1 MLGLYARP
9 RDFFSARDF
18 FSRAVSQRAA
28 LVRLLCIRAVV
39 AREQDPLMH
48 NDQPLHVVILGA
60 GYAGQM
66 AAARLAQKRLPV
78 RITVV
83 DPSPVFVERIR
94 LHQVAAGQPQPEV
107 PMRWLLPRD
116 ADLIQARATRIDTA
130 QRLVH
135 LQGEGAGVPPALRY
149 DVLVYALGSGDDLDT
164 VPGARLHAR
173 ALGSQEAAASVA
185 GEVPSL
191 AARGGSVVVVGGG
204 LTGIEAAAELAES
217 HPGLRVT
224 LVTAGP
230 LGAGLHE
237 RGRAHLATVF
247 DRLGVIRREHTQVVA
262 VEPGRVRLVDGSAL
276 AFDLCL
282 WTAGFRV
289 PALARLSGLPC
300 DERGLVEVDPTL
312 RVRNVGGGF
321 GEVFAAG
328 DAAVITG
335 GPALRMACAVA
346 MPMGVHVAEE
356 IARLVR
362 GQPHEAFRFAFAA
375 QCISLGRRDGLV
387 QMVDAEDRPT
397 PRIWRGRKARWLK
410 ETICRYTLWMI
421 RAERRGVPLYHWPRP
436 PQERVPALAAAAE
449 ERA

>member
-1 MLGLYARP
+1 
-9 RDFFSARDF
+9 
-18 FSRAVSQRAA
+18 
-28 LVRLLCIRAVV
+28 
-39 AREQDPLMH
+39 MH
-48 NDQPLHVVILGA
+48 TDQPLHVVILGA

-94 LHQVAAGQPQPEV
+94 LHQVAAGQPQPTV
-107 PMRWLLPRD
+107 PMRWLLPRE

-130 QRLVH
+130 QRLVR
-135 LQGEGAGVPPALRY
+135 LQGDGAGVPPALRY
-149 DVLVYALGSGDDLDT
+149 GVLVYALGSGDDLDA

-173 ALGSQEAAASVA
+173 ALGSPEAAASVA
-185 GEVPSL
+185 ADMPLL

-224 LVTAGP
+224 LVTSGP

-237 RGRAHLATVF
+237 RGRAHLAAVF
-247 DRLGVIRREHTQVVA
+247 DRLGVIRREHAPVVA
-262 VEPGRVRLVDGSAL
+262 VEQGRVRLADGSAL

-282 WTAGFRV
+282 WSAGFRV

-312 RVRNVGGGF
+312 RVRNHDN
-321 GEVFAAG
+321 VFAAG

-335 GPALRMACAVA
+335 GRALRMACAVA

-356 IARLVR
+356 IARMVR
-362 GQPHEAFRFAFAA
+362 EQPRRPFRFAFVT

-421 RAERRGVPLYHWPRP
+421 RAERRGVPLFHWPRP
-436 PQERVPALAAAAE
+436 PRERVPALAAPADESA
-449 ERA
+449 

>member
-1 MLGLYARP
+1 
-9 RDFFSARDF
+9 
-18 FSRAVSQRAA
+18 
-28 LVRLLCIRAVV
+28 
-39 AREQDPLMH
+39 MH
-48 NDQPLHVVILGA
+48 TDQPLHVVILGA

-94 LHQVAAGQPQPEV
+94 LHQVAAGQPQPPV

-116 ADLIQARATRIDTA
+116 ADLIQARATRIDAA

-135 LQGEGAGVPPALRY
+135 LHGDGADVPPALRY
-149 DVLVYALGSGDDLDT
+149 DVLVYALGSGDDLDA

-173 ALGSQEAAASVA
+173 GLGSPEAAAFVA
-185 GEVPSL
+185 SGVPSL
-191 AARGGSVVVVGGG
+191 AARGGRVVVVGGG

-224 LVTAGP
+224 LVTSGP

-247 DRLGVIRREHTQVVA
+247 DRLGVIRREHAQVVA
-262 VEPGRVRLVDGSAL
+262 VEQGRVRLADGSAL
-276 AFDLCL
+276 EFDLCL

-300 DERGLVEVDPTL
+300 DERGLVEVDATL
-312 RVRNVGGGF
+312 RVRNHDN
-321 GEVFAAG
+321 VFAAG
-328 DAAVITG
+328 DAAVVTG

-362 GQPHEAFRFAFAA
+362 EQPREAFRFAFVT

-387 QMVDAEDRPT
+387 QMVDADDRPT

-410 ETICRYTLWMI
+410 ESICRYTLWMI
-421 RAERRGVPLYHWPRP
+421 RAERRGVPLFHWPRP
-436 PQERVPALAAAAE
+436 PRERVPALAAPAE
-449 ERA
+449 ESA

>member
-1 MLGLYARP
+1 MHA
-9 RDFFSARDF
+9 D
-18 FSRAVSQRAA
+18 
-28 LVRLLCIRAVV
+28 
-39 AREQDPLMH
+39 EPLW
-48 NDQPLHVVILGA
+48 QVVILGA

-94 LHQVAAGQPQPEV
+94 LHQVAAGQPQPTV

-116 ADLIQARATRIDTA
+116 VDLIQARAERIDTE

-135 LQGEGAGVPPALRY
+135 LSGDGAPPALRY
-149 DVLVYALGSGDDLDT
+149 DVLVYALGSGDDLDA

-173 ALGSQEAAASVA
+173 ALGSQDAAAAVA
-185 GEVPSL
+185 SDVPAL

-217 HPGLRVT
+217 HPGLRVS
-224 LVTAGP
+224 LVTSGP
-230 LGAGLHE
+230 LGAGLHD

-247 DRLGVIRREHTQVVA
+247 DRLGVIRREHARVVA
-262 VEPGRVRLVDGSAL
+262 VEPGRLRLADGSAP

-282 WTAGFRV
+282 WSAGFRA
-289 PALARLSGLPC
+289 PTLARRSGLPC
-300 DERGLVEVDPTL
+300 DHRGLVEVDATL
-312 RVRNVGGGF
+312 RVRAVDGGRSGRI
-321 GEVFAAG
+321 FAAG
-328 DAAVITG
+328 DAAVIAS

-356 IARLVR
+356 IARMVR
-362 GQPHEAFRFAFAA
+362 EQPARRFRFAFVT

-387 QMVDAEDRPT
+387 QVVDAEDRPT
-397 PRIWRGRKARWLK
+397 PRIWRGRKARWIK
-410 ETICRYTLWMI
+410 ESVCRYTLWMI
-421 RAERRGVPLYHWPRP
+421 RAERRGVPLFHWPQP
-436 PQERVPALAAAAE
+436 PRDRVPALAAARE
-449 ERA
+449 ESA